1 VRYAFDTNVLISAL
15 LISNS
20 KPAQALKKAENSGT
34 ILYSIYVLQEIEK
47 VLSRPKFSAYI
58 SSEDIIGFMARIVR
72 TWEEV
77 SIIQTVTICRDPE
90 DNKFLELILNGN
102 ADTLITGDNDLLVLN
117 PYRGISIITPAM
129 FLAA

>member
-1 VRYAFDTNVLISAL
+1 MISAL

-20 KPAQALKKAENSGT
+20 KPAQTLKKAEDYGT
-34 ILYSIYVLQEIEK
+34 ILYSIYVLQEIEE
-47 VLSRPKFSAYI
+47 VLSRQKFSAYI

-77 SIIQTVTICRDPE
+77 SIIQKVTICRDPE
-90 DNKFLELILNGN
+90 DNKLLELILNGN
-102 ADTLITGDNDLLVLN
+102 ADVLVAGDNDLLVLS
-117 PYRGISIITPAM
+117 PYRGISIITTAM